1 MARNRAF
8 LFYPTD
14 FLMGTMSLSHE
25 DKGKYITILCFMHQK
40 SKVKEDD
47 IMTLVGTLS
56 LQLKEKFIIDSNGYW
71 HNIRL
76 ESETSKRERYIQSRR
91 LNGIM
96 GGRPLKRKSAEKQ
109 SDKGNGLLHNAMPV
123 TQTPLHL
130 VFNKWVEYRKSIRKP
145 LKAQSVEG
153 AFNRLKLLSEDD
165 PARAESIVNYSIDN
179 GYQGLFP
186 LKENNYKPIKTTTEQ
201 WLA

>member
-8 LFYPTD
+8 LFYPAD
-14 FLMGTMSLSHE
+14 FLMGTMSLSYE
-25 DKGKYITILCFMHQK
+25 DRGKYITILCYMHEK
-40 SKVKEDD
+40 TKVKEDE
-47 IMTLVGTLS
+47 IRALVGSMSQS
-56 LQLKEKFIIDSNGYW
+56 LMEKFIVDKDGCL

-76 ESETSKRERYIQSRR
+76 ESETNKRERYIRSRR
-91 LNGIM
+91 LNGTM
-96 GGRPLKRKSAEKQ
+96 GGRPVKRRSAEKE
-109 SDKGNGLLHNAMPV
+109 SDSNLLHDAMPLV
-123 TQTPLHL
+123 QTPLHI

-145 LKAQSVEG
+145 LKAQSIEG
-153 AFNRLKLLSEDD
+153 AFNRLKQLSDD
-165 PARAESIVNYSIDN
+165 NPAKAECIVNYSIDN

>member
-8 LFYPTD
+8 LFYPAD
-14 FLMGTMSLSHE
+14 FLMGTMSLSYE
-25 DKGKYITILCFMHQK
+25 DKGKYITILCYMHEK
-40 SKVKEDD
+40 NKVKEEE
-47 IMTLVGTLS
+47 IKALVGNMSQS
-56 LQLKEKFIIDSNGYW
+56 LMEKFIVDKDGYMR
-71 HNIRL
+71 NIRL

-91 LNGIM
+91 LNGTM
-96 GGRPLKRKSAEKQ
+96 GGRPVKEKKAEKE
-109 SDKGNGLLHNAMPV
+109 SDSSLLHNAMPV
-123 TQTPLHL
+123 LQTPLHI

-145 LKAQSVEG
+145 LKAQSIEG

-165 PARAESIVNYSIDN
+165 PARAECIVNYSIDN
-179 GYQGLFP
+179 GYQGLFS